1 MAKCAIC
8 KARKGK
14 RKCQK
19 TGEMICSLCCGQ
31 TRTPDACQGCSFFK
45 TRERRDYRKVPYFEM
60 QEMARYS
67 DLQDLSE
74 LLERAIA
81 QVDLKM
87 DVGMDDDLTRR
98 LLERLLDKYYFGDGV
113 VCPDPAEQEAV
124 NLFFEIIGNELE
136 YVADDKLTRVLG
148 AVHRS
153 VKRRTDGKRAYI
165 NFIGHVTSYSV

>member
-45 TRERRDYRKVPYFEM
+45 TQEGRDYRKVPYFEV

-67 DLQDLSE
+67 DLQDLAE
-74 LLERAIA
+74 LVERTIA
-81 QVDLKM
+81 QVDVKM
-87 DVGMDDDLTRR
+87 AAGMDDDLARR
-98 LLERLLDKYYFGDGV
+98 LLERLLDKYHFGGGI
-113 VCPDPAEQEAV
+113 VCPDPVEQEAV
-124 NLFFEIIGNELE
+124 DMFFKIIANELE
-136 YVADDKLTRVLG
+136 YVADDKLARVLG
-148 AVHRS
+148 AIHRS
-153 VKRRTDGKRAYI
+153 VKRRTDGERAYV
-165 NFIGHVTSYSV
+165 NFLGHF